1 MLTVANR
8 PSSGLPQLYR
18 LRGEAPN
25 NKRTF
30 LLSEGVHHVGRDASN
45 RLELP
50 DDSISRQHAVLVVSP
65 DRILVEDTGST
76 NGTFING
83 VKVERAALAPG
94 DTVAFGSVEL
104 RLELLHPEDAQLAME
119 ISRPLPAAGDDGIDP
134 PTSTRPSAQARRVHS
149 GEWIPL
155 IRRFFVDLHDGEDGA
170 RALAAVVTEL
180 GAGGA
185 CLVDLA
191 ESRDPT
197 LLAAYG
203 EVDPGAL
210 EALLPRLARAA
221 VPGAAPAPN
230 MVSVAEA
237 TGLSLPG
244 APVGLVVFGD
254 FVGRQRSEALLATLL
269 EIYQRLRPQPAAAA
283 GKQPEDAIAELDF
296 PPGWVPGVSAAMI
309 ALYHQ
314 MRPLTAGGLPVLVI
328 GETGVG
334 KELIAK
340 TLHRSS
346 ERRTK
351 PFVAI
356 NCAAIPADLLEAELF
371 GIGERVATGVAGRK
385 GHFQQ
390 AEGGTLFLDEI
401 AEMSASLQAKL
412 LRVLQEKKL
421 HPVGGTPVAI
431 DVRVVAATNA
441 DIYAMMEA
449 GTFRRDLF
457 YRIAGFVLRVP
468 PLRDRREDVP
478 LLVEHFLRRFSE
490 ESGKPIRGVTVRALR
505 ALVDY
510 SWPGNV
516 RELEHE
522 ARRLVYA
529 CPSGQPIERAMLP
542 ESITA
547 AGPERPLPEEANPR
561 PTSAAGLPAEAAP
574 QPAGNEQEDA
584 EASAGDSGRL
594 QLAELERRTI
604 LEAMSRAG
612 GNKAQAARLLGITRS
627 ALRRRL
633 GRLGL

>member
-1 MLTVANR
+1 MASRT
-8 PSSGLPQLYR
+8 PSGLPQLYR
-18 LRGEAPN
+18 LRGEDPK
-25 NKRTF
+25 NKRSF

-45 RLELP
+45 RLALP
-50 DDSISRQHAVLVVSP
+50 DESISRQHAVLVVSP
-65 DRILVEDTGST
+65 DRVLVEDTGST

-83 VKVERAALAPG
+83 VGVERAALAPG

-119 ISRPLPAAGDDGIDP
+119 ISRPLPAAADAGIDQ
-134 PTSTRPSAQARRVHS
+134 PTSTRPSAQAPRAHAA
-149 GEWIPL
+149 EWIPL
-155 IRRFFVDLHDGEDGA
+155 IRRFFVDLHAGGDAA
-170 RALAAVVTEL
+170 RALATVVLEL
-180 GAGGA
+180 GVGGA

-191 ESRDPT
+191 ETRDPT
-197 LLAAYG
+197 LVAAYG
-203 EVDPGAL
+203 DVDPVGL
-210 EALLPRLARAA
+210 EALLPRLSQAA
-221 VPGAAPAPN
+221 APGASPAPIL
-230 MVSVAEA
+230 VSLPEA

-244 APVGLVVFGD
+244 IPVGLVVFGE
-254 FVGRQRSEALLATLL
+254 FVGRQRSESLLATLL
-269 EIYQRLRPQPAAAA
+269 EIYQRLRPT
-283 GKQPEDAIAELDF
+283 EDSAVGSGEASAELDF
-296 PPGWVPGVSAAMI
+296 PPGWVPGVSPAMT
-309 ALYHQ
+309 ALCHQ
-314 MRPLTAGGLPVLVI
+314 MRPLVTGGLPVLVI

-340 TLHRSS
+340 TLHLSS
-346 ERRTK
+346 ERRRK

-385 GHFQQ
+385 GHFRQ
-390 AEGGTLFLDEI
+390 AEGGTLLLDEI
-401 AEMSASLQAKL
+401 ADMSAPLQAKL

-441 DIYAMMEA
+441 DIYAMMEG

-478 LLVEHFLRRFSE
+478 LLVENFLRRFSA
-490 ESGKPIRGVTVRALR
+490 ESGKPVRGVTVRALR
-505 ALVDY
+505 ALVEY

-522 ARRLVYA
+522 ARRLVYV
-529 CPSGQPIERAMLP
+529 CPSGQPIELAMLP

-547 AGPERPLPEEANPR
+547 AGPEPSL
-561 PTSAAGLPAEAAP
+561 PTSVTSPPAVTAP
-574 QPAGNEQEDA
+574 HPAGNEKEDA
-584 EASAGDSGRL
+584 EAPSDEGL

-604 LEAMSRAG
+604 EEAMSRCG
-612 GNKAQAARLLGITRS
+612 GNKAQAARLLGISRS

-633 GRLGL
+633 DRLGP